1 MSDIQIYCADISV
14 LGSLGG
20 VCCGRTDMVR
30 VQRLNGSGYMYSA
43 SNPPY
48 LASSGTVALNA
59 IDDNPELVTNL
70 QQKSCHLFQLLKKI
84 PQLEIEGSEHCPFVI
99 FRLVE
104 KYRPEERLE
113 EAKIYQQIV
122 LKVRDHGIAIT
133 RTKYTQQEKYPP
145 PPQIKVCVMVS
156 HSHEQLC
163 AVAKA
168 IEDSVAEVLA

>member
-48 LASSGTVALNA
+48 LASSGTAALNA
-59 IDDNPELVTNL
+59 LHDNSEMVATL
-70 QQKSCHLFQLLKKI
+70 QKKAKLLHTLLHEI
-84 PQLEIEGSEHCPFVI
+84 PQLEIEGSDQCPFI
-99 FRLVE
+99 ILRFKENL
-104 KYRPEERLE
+104 RPEELLD
-113 EAKIYQQIV
+113 EAKLYEQVVQ
-122 LKVRDHGIAIT
+122 KVRQRGVAIT

-145 PPQIKVCVMVS
+145 PPQIKVCVMVL
-156 HSHEQLC
+156 HTNEQIQTI
-163 AVAKA
+163 ANA
-168 IEDSVAEVLA
+168 IRESVEEVLA